1 MKIGA
6 KGEVFGG
13 LAMREEVPLSYQAEP
28 VEGDI
33 LDFLLLQL
41 WSPDCKIFEFAE
53 KHPPW
58 TQTSGSSPVCLS
70 LSFPGSSFPRVS

>member
-6 KGEVFGG
+6 KEEVFGG
-13 LAMREEVPLSYQAEP
+13 LAMRKEASLSFQAELM
-28 VEGDI
+28 EGDV
-33 LDFLLLQL
+33 LDFLLPQL
-41 WSPDCKIFEFAE
+41 CSPDCKIFEFAE